1 MWCNGDCNWS
11 HEYDAC
17 FLKAIDYTSYEELK
31 KKDYDSY
38 QQVPSYAK
46 HFVKQIDP
54 PFDLHFPSH
63 ARGIRATIGSAHLA
77 LEENMVLFIVRE
89 SPTEMQPDELP
100 GGIENVFSTL
110 IIT

>member
-1 MWCNGDCNWS
+1 MEQCGAMVIVIGHMNMMPVFQKQLTTRAMKS
-11 HEYDAC
+11 
-17 FLKAIDYTSYEELK
+17 SSK
-31 KKDYDSY
+31 KTTT
-38 QQVPSYAK
+38 QVPTYAK